1 MILNTSKRDTCQP
14 LFKCYCTI
22 HRLYNLIISPRF
34 FHKIG
39 ILLKYIWMG
48 YYISIK
54 MWIFPSWYFHHDIS
68 IMIFPFKW
76 GLQITSM
83 SPRTR
88 TNHFFFSV
96 PVWDA
101 NGRSAT
107 KLGESP
113 IGWHK
118 KNTSG
123 WSAWRCDV
131 IYEYIEC
138 TSAHRKLSGFVG
150 F

>member
-88 TNHFFFSV
+88 TNHFFFQRPSLRCQRKV
-96 PVWDA
+96 CNKAWRVTYRLA
-101 NGRSAT
+101 Q
-107 KLGESP
+107 
-113 IGWHK
+113 K
-118 KNTSG
+118 KTSG